1 MEFADYKIV
10 LNKLFYFHM
19 LLCFRLDPEIKR
31 LCKDDA
37 KAVCGASSLNDQESY
52 PNSLVISCLY
62 RNSVLDTQTK
72 VKSNL
77 LNTDA
82 TLRHICVNI
91 RTVHTV

>member
-10 LNKLFYFHM
+10 LNKLF
-19 LLCFRLDPEIKR
+19 LCFRLDPEIKR

-37 KAVCGASSLNDQESY
+37 KAVCGASSLDDQESY

-82 TLRHICVNI
+82 TLRHRCVSI

>member
-1 MEFADYKIV
+1 MEFVDYKNV

-19 LLCFRLDPEIKR
+19 LLWFRLDPEIKR
-31 LCKDDA
+31 LCQKDA
-37 KAVCGASSLNDQESY
+37 KDVCSAASLDDQESY
-52 PNSLVISCLY
+52 PNSLVVSCLY
-62 RNSVLDTQTK
+62 RNSVLDTQTT

-82 TLRHICVNI
+82 TLRHTCVNI